1 MQGTETLFVNSEQA
15 GNLCQPVS
23 QKLPAISRSMVGRM
37 IGSHRVLAL
46 LGAGGMGHVYRAKD
60 TKLGREVAIKILP
73 DKFSSNR
80 QWVKRFEQ
88 EARAASALNHP
99 SVVTI
104 HEIGQTGSLYYIV
117 MELIEGQTLREI
129 LVSGPP
135 PVKEV
140 VALAAQIAD
149 GLAKAHEA
157 GITHRDLKPENV
169 MVTRDGLAKIL
180 DFGLAQLPEPQEGKI
195 ESGVST
201 QAGVLVGTVG
211 YMSPEQVRG
220 GRVGIQS
227 DQFSFGTML
236 YELATGKRAFQGAT
250 PVEILSAIIRDDP
263 PAVSDLNPRV
273 PLPLRWTLER
283 CLAKDPQDRYVSTR
297 DLARD
302 IQNLRD
308 RFPEIRTQTARPET
322 RARSAWIAASIFLLL
337 AALAVG
343 LFHFQTA
350 PATAGRPVVFSV
362 SPPEQET
369 FDFGS
374 LSPDGNLLA
383 YASHKLGEPSRLWI
397 RPLDSLVPRP
407 LPGTEGAGAIF
418 WSPDNNFIG
427 FFADGKLKKVE
438 ISGKLPQILCEAP
451 EPRGG
456 TWNQEGTIIF
466 ARSAN
471 EGLFRIASAGG
482 EPSAVTTLDLSRREI
497 SHRWPQF
504 LPDGRHFIFF
514 VRGHGNEASAIRTGS
529 LESRETEALL
539 SADTNALYAAPGYL
553 LFVRAGTLLA
563 QPFDAGLRQIHG
575 GPVPLAEQ
583 VAYSAGK
590 GYGVF
595 SASQNGA
602 LVFANAVSLN
612 SQLAWFDRNGKQIG
626 SVGEPAVQ
634 RCPTL
639 SHDESKVA
647 VERLDPQTRTYD
659 IWLMNLVDGALRR
672 FTFDPSNDG
681 NAAWS
686 PDDRRILFT
695 SNRQAHWDIYQKD
708 VYGAGGEEIVME
720 GENPKNVDH
729 VSQDGRYVVYT
740 SSGLQTQ
747 NDLWVLP
754 LLQGRAPVPLLKSRF
769 NEVQG
774 QVSPDGRWLAFVS
787 NESGTLEVYV
797 QPFPASG
804 ARWQISTNGGAQPAW
819 RHDGKELFYM
829 SGDKR
834 LVAVEVKAGTSFEP
848 GARNVLFQTRV
859 SGLVNARNH
868 YAVSKDGQRFL
879 INALVQDATSQPYNV
894 MLNWTQTLPR

>member
-1 MQGTETLFVNSEQA
+1 MQGTETLFANREPA

-23 QKLPAISRSMVGRM
+23 EKLHELTRSMVGRM
-37 IGSHRVLAL
+37 IGSYRVLAL

-60 TKLGREVAIKILP
+60 TKLGRDVAIKILP
-73 DKFSSNR
+73 DQFSSNW

-99 SVVTI
+99 NVVTI
-104 HEIGQTGSLYYIV
+104 HEIGQIGSLYFIV
-117 MELIEGQTLREI
+117 MELIEGQTLRKI
-129 LVSGPP
+129 LGQGSLPI
-135 PVKEV
+135 KEV
-140 VALAAQIAD
+140 VGLAAQLAD

-157 GITHRDLKPENV
+157 GITHRDLKPENL
-169 MVTRDGLAKIL
+169 MVTRDGLVKIL
-180 DFGLAQLPEPQEGKI
+180 DFGLAKLSEPQEGKV

-201 QAGVLVGTVG
+201 QSGVLVGTVG

-227 DQFSFGTML
+227 DQFAFGTML
-236 YELATGKRAFQGAT
+236 YEMATGKRAFQGAT
-250 PVEILSAIIRDDP
+250 PVETLSAIIRDDP
-263 PAVSDLNPRV
+263 PAIAQLNPRV
-273 PLPLRWTLER
+273 PVPLRWILER
-283 CLAKDPQDRYVSTR
+283 CLAKNPQDRYVSTR

-308 RFPEIRTQTARPET
+308 RFSEVRTQTARPE
-322 RARSAWIAASIFLLL
+322 RQALSAWIASGVFLLL

-343 LFHFQTA
+343 ILYFKTA

-362 SPPEQET
+362 FPPEQET
-369 FDFGS
+369 FDFAS

-383 YASHKLGEPSRLWI
+383 YASHKLGGASRLWI

-407 LPGTEGAGAIF
+407 LPGTEGAGAFF

-427 FFADGKLKKVE
+427 FFADGKLKKVDV
-438 ISGKLPQILCEAP
+438 SGKLPQILCEAP

-456 TWNQEGTIIF
+456 TWNHEGTIIF

-471 EGLFRIASAGG
+471 EGLFRISSAGG
-482 EPSAVTTLDLSRREI
+482 EPSPVTTPDLSRQEI

-504 LPDGRHFIFF
+504 LPDGRHFILF

-539 SADTNALYAAPGYL
+539 SADTNALYAAPGHL
-553 LFVRAGTLLA
+553 LFIRAGTLLA
-563 QPFDAGLRQIHG
+563 QPFDAGLRQLQG
-575 GPVPLAEQ
+575 EPVLLTEQ

-590 GYGVF
+590 GHGFF
-595 SASQNGA
+595 SASQNGV
-602 LVFANAVSLN
+602 LVYANAVSLN
-612 SQLAWFDRNGKQIG
+612 SQLTWFDRNGKQTG
-626 SVGEPAVQ
+626 SIGEPGIQ

-659 IWLMNLVDGALRR
+659 IWLVTLANGALRR
-672 FTFDPSNDG
+672 FTFDPFNDG

-686 PDDRRILFT
+686 HDDRRILFT
-695 SNRQAHWDIYQKD
+695 SNRKAHWDIYQKD
-708 VYGAGGEEIVME
+708 VYGAGGDEIVIE
-720 GENPKNVDH
+720 GGDPKNVDH
-729 VSQDGRYVVYT
+729 WSEDERYVVYT
-740 SSGLQTQ
+740 SSGPQTQ

-754 LLQGRAPVPLLKSRF
+754 LLEGRTPVPLLRTRF

-774 QVSPDGRWLAFVS
+774 QVSPDGRWLSFAS

-819 RHDGKELFYM
+819 RSDGKELFYL
-829 SGDKR
+829 SGDRK
-834 LVAVEVKAGTSFEP
+834 LVAVEVNAGSSFEP
-848 GARNVLFQTRV
+848 GARKVLFQTRV

-868 YAVSKDGQRFL
+868 YAVTKDGQRFL

-894 MLNWTQTLPR
+894 MLNWIQTLPR